1 MDWEGEREIE
11 KSEVGRDEERLRENG
26 RWTERGRGRILP
38 AAAMIGKEAKSTTV
52 SGQHK

>member
-26 RWTERGRGRILP
+26 RWTEDGQ
-38 AAAMIGKEAKSTTV
+38 KEEEGGSYL
-52 SGQHK
+52 QLQ